1 MNSPD
6 QANELTRQSLTL
18 DQPDD
23 WHLHLR
29 DGDALATTVPH
40 TAAQFARAI
49 VMPNLKPPVTSLQAA
64 SEYRDRILSARPSGS
79 EFDPLMTLYLTDSLA
94 PNEVETAFNSGI
106 VQAVKYYPA
115 GATTNSDSGVS
126 HMSAVMPVLER
137 MAKIGMPLLIHG
149 EVTDHEID
157 IFDREKVFIETLLEP
172 LCRKLPTLRVVL
184 EHITTRHAVDFVNAA
199 PANVAATITVHH
211 LLFNRNHLLA
221 GAVRPHYYC
230 LPILKRSSHQE
241 ALIAAA
247 TSGNPKFFLGTDSAP
262 HARHAKESDCGCAGI
277 YTAASAIELYAEA
290 FEDAGALDKLEG
302 FASHYGPDFYELPRN
317 TNKITLEKKSWQMP
331 SSFTLAQ
338 DELIPLRAG
347 ESIAWRLAK

>member
-94 PNEVETAFNSGI
+94 PNEVEAAFNSGI

-137 MAKIGMPLLIHG
+137 MA
-149 EVTDHEID
+149 
-157 IFDREKVFIETLLEP
+157 
-172 LCRKLPTLRVVL
+172 
-184 EHITTRHAVDFVNAA
+184 
-199 PANVAATITVHH
+199 
-211 LLFNRNHLLA
+211 
-221 GAVRPHYYC
+221 
-230 LPILKRSSHQE
+230 
-241 ALIAAA
+241 
-247 TSGNPKFFLGTDSAP
+247 
-262 HARHAKESDCGCAGI
+262 
-277 YTAASAIELYAEA
+277 
-290 FEDAGALDKLEG
+290 
-302 FASHYGPDFYELPRN
+302 
-317 TNKITLEKKSWQMP
+317 
-331 SSFTLAQ
+331 
-338 DELIPLRAG
+338 
-347 ESIAWRLAK
+347 